1 MAKLYTALLIKNLKD
16 LQEIEPR
23 LKDLG
28 VINTTFVSIYSNGLL
43 KNNINIVTNTYLF
56 LDIDRK
62 LHISSIKPYFNRDCF
77 FYCKDN
83 IEAFLSFCAL
93 KGKTDYGKLFSY
105 PITKIKKLSGYFP
118 QTIGMDGNQIIKVG
132 EKILR
137 YDKKDSDLT
146 RKIEFELSC
155 EGTNKD
161 FIPHILEEQ
170 EIWDYYKL
178 G

>member
-1 MAKLYTALLIKNLKD
+1 MAKLYTGLLIKNPKD

-23 LKDLG
+23 LRDLG
-28 VINTTFVSIYSNGLL
+28 LNTTFASMYSNGIL
-43 KNNINIVTNTYLF
+43 KNNIITNSIYLF
-56 LDIDRK
+56 LDIDSG
-62 LHISSIKPYFNRDCF
+62 LHLSIIKPDFNRNCY

-83 IEAFLSFCAL
+83 LEAFLSFCAL

-118 QTIGMDGNQIIKVG
+118 QTVGMDGNQIIKVG

-137 YDKKDSDLT
+137 YDKRDSDLT
-146 RKIEFELSC
+146 RTIVFELSC
-155 EGTNKD
+155 EGANKD

>member
-16 LQEIEPR
+16 LQEIKPR

-28 VINTTFVSIYSNGLL
+28 INTTFISIYSNGML
-43 KNNINIVTNTYLF
+43 KNSMLSNSTYLF
-56 LDIDRK
+56 LDTDGQ
-62 LHISSIKPYFNRDCF
+62 LHISAISPYFNRDCY

-83 IEAFLSFCAL
+83 SEAFLSFCAL

>member
-1 MAKLYTALLIKNLKD
+1 MANLFTAIKIGSLENLKD
-16 LQEIEPR
+16 IEPG
-23 LKDLG
+23 LNELG
-28 VINTTFVSIYSNGLL
+28 FNTHFLNISNNMWT
-43 KNNINIVTNTYLF
+43 KNGIIVNCAYLY
-56 LDIDRK
+56 LDDYGS
-62 LHISSIKPYFNRDCF
+62 LHLSFITPKFNRICNWD
-77 FYCKDN
+77 CKDN

>member
-1 MAKLYTALLIKNLKD
+1 MANLFTAIKIGSLENLKN
-16 LQEIEPR
+16 IESR
-23 LKDLG
+23 LNELG
-28 VINTTFVSIYSNGLL
+28 FNTHFLNNYSNMWT
-43 KNNINIVTNTYLF
+43 KNGTIVNCAYLY
-56 LDIDRK
+56 LDDNGS
-62 LHISSIKPYFNRDCF
+62 LHLSFIMPKFNRFCNWD
-77 FYCKDN
+77 CKDN

-93 KGKTDYGKLFSY
+93 KGKTDFGKLFSY
-105 PITKIKKLSGYFP
+105 PITKIKKLPGYFP

-132 EKILR
+132 EKIYK
-137 YDKKDSDLT
+137 YDKKDSELT

-155 EGTNKD
+155 EGANKD

>member
-1 MAKLYTALLIKNLKD
+1 MANLFTAIKIESLENLKD
-16 LQEIEPR
+16 IDSKLNELEF
-23 LKDLG
+23 
-28 VINTTFVSIYSNGLL
+28 NTHFVNNYSKMWTKNGTAV
-43 KNNINIVTNTYLF
+43 NYAYL
-56 LDIDRK
+56 
-62 LHISSIKPYFNRDCF
+62 Y
-77 FYCKDN
+77 
-83 IEAFLSFCAL
+83 LSFCAL

-137 YDKKDSDLT
+137 YDKKDLDLT

-155 EGTNKD
+155 EGANKD

>member
-1 MAKLYTALLIKNLKD
+1 MANLFTAIKIESLENLKD
-16 LQEIEPR
+16 IDSKLNELEF
-23 LKDLG
+23 
-28 VINTTFVSIYSNGLL
+28 NTHFVNNYSKMWTKNGTAV
-43 KNNINIVTNTYLF
+43 NYAYLY
-56 LDIDRK
+56 LDDYGS
-62 LHISSIKPYFNRDCF
+62 LHLSFITPKFNRICNWDC
-77 FYCKDN
+77 KNN

-137 YDKKDSDLT
+137 YDKKDSELT

-155 EGTNKD
+155 EGTNKY
-161 FIPHILEEQ
+161 FIPHILGEQ
-170 EIWDYYKL
+170 EIWSYYNL